1 MCAIESFLP
10 QWNAIECVEGDENG
24 TLSGMVVVL
33 LMVMVVEVV
42 NGELRW
48 WW

>member
-10 QWNAIECVEGDENG
+10 QWNAIECAEGDENG
-24 TLSGMVVVL
+24 TLSIMAVVL
-33 LMVMVVEVV
+33 LMVMVVV